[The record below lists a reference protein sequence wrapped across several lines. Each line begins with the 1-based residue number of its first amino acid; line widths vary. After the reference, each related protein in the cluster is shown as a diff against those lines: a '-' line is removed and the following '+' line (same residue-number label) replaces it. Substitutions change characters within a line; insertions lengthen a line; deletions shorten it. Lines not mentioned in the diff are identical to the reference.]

1 MARERRKIQISEQVR
16 QILSKALLELSNKD
30 LSMVSITRV
39 KATVDLGL
47 MSVYWNLI
55 GSHLLEEG
63 RRVRQLGNV
72 EESLNRAKGLLRAEL
87 TKEMKIKRVPDIRFF
102 YDDTLDVQSERLS
115 KFQ

>member
-16 QILSKALLELSNKD
+16 QILSQALLELSNKD
-30 LSMVSITRV
+30 LAMVSVTRV

-55 GSHLLEEG
+55 GSHFIEESK
-63 RRVRQLGNV
+63 RARHLANV
-72 EESLNRAKGLLRAEL
+72 EASLSKAKGLLRAAL
-87 TKEMKIKRVPDIRFF
+87 TKKMKIKRVPDIRFF

-115 KFQ
+115 KFE